1 MKLVTYHAV
10 EELPETADALFAEAD
25 KQSMFLSRPWLENL
39 TQTGL
44 RDGETALFACVVDQ
58 DSVLAILPL
67 MTRGGDTWYALKHR
81 YTSLY
86 SLLLTDE
93 NRQAILDYL
102 VQGLV
107 ASGLDAFLFEP
118 VCENDV
124 GLGALRASMESA
136 GFTCH
141 QSFRFY
147 NWVHSVR
154 GQSYREYMASRP
166 ARLRNTIERKKRKL
180 QREQGYEIRLLSGD
194 EVPPAMPHYHA
205 VYSASWKANEQ
216 YSDFLDGM
224 VTAFSKSG
232 WSRLAVLSIKGK
244 PAAAQLW
251 LVKHGRA
258 SIFRLAYDETW
269 RHYSVG
275 SILTA
280 YLMEQVMDTEQ
291 VEEIDFLTGNEAY
304 KQDWMSER
312 RERWALSCVKRQ
324 QPIRRF
330 ELLSGGIR
338 RVFRRG

>member
-1 MKLVTYHAV
+1 MAFVTYNAL
-10 EELPETADALFAEAD
+10 EQLRGTADPLFTRAE

-39 TQTGL
+39 TQCGL
-44 RDGETALFACVVDQ
+44 GDGETALFACVVDR
-58 DSVLAILPL
+58 DAVRAILPL
-67 MTRGGDTWYALKHR
+67 MTRGGDTCYALKHR

-86 SLLLTDE
+86 SPLLGDE
-93 NRQAILDYL
+93 NRRAILDCL

-107 ASGLDAFLFEP
+107 ASGLHSFLFEP
-118 VCENDV
+118 VYANDV
-124 GLGALRASMESA
+124 GLSALRASLESA

-147 NWVHSVR
+147 NWTHKVQ
-154 GQSYREYMASRP
+154 GQLFRDYMADRP

-180 QREQGYEIRLLSGD
+180 RREHGYEIRLFSGD
-194 EVPPAMPHYHA
+194 EVPPAIPHYHA

-224 VTAFSKSG
+224 VAAFSKAG
-232 WSRLAVLSIKGK
+232 WSRLAILSIQGK

-251 LVKHGRA
+251 LVKHGKA

-280 YLMEQVMDTEQ
+280 YLMEQMMDAEQ

-312 RERWALSCVKRQ
+312 RERWALSCVKERE
-324 QPIRRF
+324 PPSRLYRLTDGMRR
-330 ELLSGGIR
+330 LL
-338 RVFRRG
+338 RRG